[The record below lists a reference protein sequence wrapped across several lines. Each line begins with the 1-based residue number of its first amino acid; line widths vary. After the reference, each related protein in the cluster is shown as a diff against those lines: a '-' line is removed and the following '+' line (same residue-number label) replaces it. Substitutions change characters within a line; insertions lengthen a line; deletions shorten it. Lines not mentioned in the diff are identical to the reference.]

1 MNKRLL
7 VAGILAVVAGVVRAL
22 VALALLPIG
31 PRIPLGRMH
40 ELLLV
45 PAIEAA
51 LPLLVFAVTLAVLQA
66 GLARQTGHLGRTCA
80 LAAIAG
86 VILAAVGVATH
97 WIATPYECT
106 LDAACQQSPSSRAL
120 DMLHTLGI
128 VGTLLLAAAL
138 LGFALVAWRTRL
150 PLRWA
155 GVFAVLG
162 LAALPLLPVLQSSVG
177 GTVTALSIGLL
188 GLALTSMWV
197 AGCFLLAGASFSALT
212 TPSPLPTSVPAPQ
225 P

>member
-51 LPLLVFAVTLAVLQA
+51 LPLLVFAVALAVLQA
-66 GLARQTGHLGRTCA
+66 GLARQTGRLGWTCA
-80 LAAIAG
+80 LAATVG
-86 VILAAVGVATH
+86 VILATAGASTY
-97 WIATPYECT
+97 WIATSYQYT
-106 LDAACQQSPSSRAL
+106 LSPACQNTASSRAL
-120 DMLHTLGI
+120 DALRVAEVAGALM
-128 VGTLLLAAAL
+128 LAAAL
-138 LGFALVAWRTRL
+138 LGYTLVAWRTRL
-150 PLRWA
+150 PLGFA
-155 GVFAVLG
+155 GAFAVLS
-162 LAALPLLPVLQSSVG
+162 LAALPLLGVLQCSVG
-177 GTVTALSIGLL
+177 GTLTALSFGVL
-188 GLALTSMWV
+188 GYALNAMWA
-197 AGCFLLAGASFSALT
+197 AGCFLLAGAAFSAS
-212 TPSPLPTSVPAPQ
+212 TPAPVPAPVPTAQ